1 MASAHPLRTF
11 RERQKPA
18 LSQAGLARLLGVAR
32 PTVNRW
38 ESGERQIDVELV
50 PKISAMTGIQPK
62 ELRPDLAET
71 FGGER

>member
-1 MASAHPLRTF
+1 MESVHPLKVF
-11 RERQKPA
+11 RNSQEPP

-50 PKISAMTGIQPK
+50 PQVSAKTGIHPRR
-62 ELRPDLAET
+62 LRPDLAET
-71 FGGER
+71 FETAQ